1 MDIEMDDLLNLVVD
15 EGASDLHLTVGS
27 PPVLRVHGDLVPLDT
42 DALEAE
48 DTERL
53 MKAITSEQN
62 QQKLKEQGGMDFG
75 FAFEDKAR
83 FRVSIFRQ
91 KHNVGLVLRA
101 IPNDLMTLE
110 DIGLPHSIKDLLFRP
125 RGMVLVTGPTGCG
138 KSTTLASMLDVI
150 NQERSCHI
158 ITVEDPI
165 EFYHNHKKSLITQR
179 ELGVDV
185 PSFAE
190 ALNRAL
196 RQDPDV
202 VLVGEM
208 RNLETIRA
216 AVTAAETGHLV
227 FSTLHTTGAA
237 ATVDRVVNA
246 FPTDEQEEIRTQLAS
261 TLVAVISQVLLK
273 REDKEGRVAAF
284 EVMIVT
290 SSIQA
295 LIRDNKTFR
304 ITSDIQTGT
313 KFGMKTLDASLMEL
327 YRKGM
332 ISYGDLITKC
342 QDQDSIL
349 QKVREEK

>member
-15 EGASDLHLTVGS
+15 EGASDLHITVGS
-27 PPVLRVHGDLVPLDT
+27 PPVLRVHGDMVPLDT
-42 DALEAE
+42 EELTPD
-48 DTERL
+48 DTEKL

-83 FRVSIFRQ
+83 FRVSVFRQ
-91 KHNVGLVLRA
+91 KHHVGLVLRA

-110 DIGLPHSIKDLLFRP
+110 DIGLPHSVKDLLFRP

-150 NQERSCHI
+150 NNERSCHI

-165 EFYHNHKKSLITQR
+165 EFYHSHKKSLITQR

-190 ALNRAL
+190 ALTRAL

-202 VLVGEM
+202 ILVGEM
-208 RNLETIRA
+208 RNLDTIRA

-237 ATVDRVVNA
+237 ATVDRIVNA
-246 FPTDEQEEIRTQLAS
+246 FPTDEQEEIRTQLGS

-290 SSIQA
+290 PSIQA

-304 ITSDIQTGT
+304 ITSDIQTGN

-342 QDQDSIL
+342 QDQDSII
-349 QKVREEK
+349 QKVREET

>member
-110 DIGLPHSIKDLLFRP
+110 EIGLPHSIKDLLFRP